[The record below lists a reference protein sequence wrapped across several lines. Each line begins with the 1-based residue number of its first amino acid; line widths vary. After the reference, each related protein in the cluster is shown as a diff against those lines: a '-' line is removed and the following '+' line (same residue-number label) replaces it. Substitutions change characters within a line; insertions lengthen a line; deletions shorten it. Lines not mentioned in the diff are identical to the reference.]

1 MLEIDTGL
9 NGHLFSQKKIFV
21 FPVALVLNTNTPK
34 KKERAEGDER
44 EGGRDTRGKKGEER
58 GRERER
64 VRKRERESEKE
75 RERERE
81 R

>member
-34 KKERAEGDER
+34 KKERAEGNEG
-44 EGGRDTRGKKGEER
+44 EGGIQEER
-58 GRERER
+58 REWI
-64 VRKRERESEKE
+64 ESEK
-75 RERERE
+75 
-81 R
+81 